1 MAEFKIG
8 RLRFTWAGAWTTG
21 TFYNRDA
28 VASYNGK
35 TYVCLTPHTAADFY
49 DDFYHVDPVDGSPTP
64 YWTLML
70 DGKQWKQDWLPNTY
84 YSLGNI
90 VKYGGIVYFCS
101 IKHTSGASQI
111 DLSKWTTLASFD
123 NWHTSW
129 VPSTVYGLGDVVKY
143 GGIVYRCTANHLS
156 AVNTAAGL
164 EVDQGKWDVVNNGI
178 EYKGAWSSAS
188 YRYRLNDIVKQGAG
202 LWICGQ
208 GHTSTSTFDQ
218 TKWTVWLPG
227 EEYSGTWSSGAIYQP
242 GDVVQYG
249 GYSYLSLTAN
259 NTNNIPSTDSVNWT
273 VQTTGYE
280 MMNDWTSTTSYKI
293 GDVVRRSGRLFSA
306 LQDNSAQDPSL
317 YSVTS
322 YFNSTGSTGNTI
334 VTYSLAGIA
343 TGSIVVGTGFTQG
356 QSVVSTTL
364 ASSVTPTISN
374 ATVTVSATGIQAT
387 NTVTV
392 TDATGIVIGMSAT
405 GTGLDTGVTVSNVNG
420 TTITLSINNIGPI
433 ANNLVFGANAIIVG
447 NATGVAVNMSASGAG
462 IPMGAYVKSIVS
474 TTVILSAATTGT
486 VSGSGTF
493 GIPTVTLN
501 SPPDGTVSDGQ
512 SLSFVG
518 INYLYWQLVVPGVNW
533 TKFWIVG
540 TTAMVMGNPVVTG
553 TKYVIGD
560 LAVWKNQTYRCIQNH
575 DASAV
580 GDSRPDLDVNN
591 KYWTVYTR
599 HAVKNALT
607 YPGDIVT
614 YGANGVTPLGIGTND
629 YILTSNSKQPAWK
642 QINTSTKTYYVS
654 TNGVDSAQPGQGLT
668 WDRPWKSIAYAC
680 AQALNGTNYPNTG
693 YLLTA
698 NKSFLTTEMYQY
710 MLYQKANSNAPF
722 SPSSVFDQT
731 KTIRDA
737 SYVVDAVIY
746 DITRGG
752 NSQSVA
758 TALAYF
764 KPGTTD
770 TFFSTTVAAEM
781 PYFIAAL
788 QYLSTLLPTIINN
801 QTPQTNQ
808 QIRNGVQ
815 ASFST
820 TATLTVATTDYIT
833 VGSTASM
840 TVGQA
845 INFAGTGFGNIDPT
859 ATYYIKS
866 IVDAN
871 TITISA
877 TSNLATTF
885 DLIAGTG
892 SLVATGT
899 GPRISQTIDLT
910 KTAESGAGQ
919 TASTLINIIISA
931 LTTQS
936 TTSIPASNAGVTA
949 TINIKTGTY
958 KETLPIT
965 VPPNVALNGDELRG
979 TVVYPKVIINTVA
992 KAASGALF
1000 TVLTTDG
1007 MYDGCPIQ
1015 FAAST
1020 VFGGITAGQTYYV
1033 IGSSISATQFAVS
1046 LQLGSTTP
1054 VSLTS
1059 GTGTM
1064 SVYGGDAV
1072 KNMFYVRNGSGIRNM
1087 TLSGLLGTLGPQNQ
1101 YLTQRPTGGAYVS
1114 LDPGTGPNDTSTWII
1129 KRSPYMQNIT
1139 MFGQGCVGMKVD
1151 GSLHNGGNKSI
1162 VANDFTTIL
1171 SDGIGA
1177 WITNSGAVSELVSVF
1192 AYYSYAGYFAENG
1205 GRIRATNGNT
1215 SYGSYGCIAE
1225 GYDNSEVPI
1234 SASVNN
1240 RLYQARAQVQSSFG
1254 TNANLLKLQYSN
1266 AGSNYTSSTTNL
1278 NTYSNNFLTNW
1289 TTDGNILLQQNV
1301 VSPTTYSDGW
1311 TLTGTNASANTSYIY
1326 QNTTINPTGAV
1337 YTGVS
1342 GSNVTGSGTG
1352 ASFDVTVGA
1361 TSYSAIV
1368 NVSSL
1373 GGSGYINGNTI
1384 KIFGSQVGGIDGVN
1398 DITLTVTVSGSAV
1411 STVTAAGTVPPG
1423 SALSYTLSLH
1433 VKKSTSTTI
1442 DLKGIFSG
1450 NTTVTSGISFN
1461 FDTQVITPSSDGV
1474 GLVPTQYG
1482 VITLNNGWY
1491 RIWVSIY
1498 DTVALNN
1505 VLQLRV
1511 YPKGVNGAINT
1522 ASSMYGAQ
1530 TEIGTSPSFYL
1541 TTTSGKYTSYA
1552 DYIVNGA
1559 GTGAVII
1566 ADEIRSGAVFET
1578 RVTDLVGVTGNGPGG
1593 LGYLT
1598 ASNNAQGGTPSYIT
1612 LAGSDNNTATNYT
1625 GMRVFVNS
1633 GTGAGQYG
1641 YISNYNATTKFAYV
1655 LKETFTPITL
1665 TSSSSSTNTLTL
1677 SSTSD
1682 INTLYLNQPVQFI
1695 PTYYST
1701 TVISSSKDSLQILS
1715 VTGGTFNFLTTTST
1729 SRLSLNM
1736 PVVFSGTIFGG
1747 VTAGYTFYIVNIL
1760 NSTDF
1765 QISTSPIGGGD
1776 IWLLTTGTGLGTMN
1790 VQFPSGSNYLEGSTS
1805 NMLVNMPIQFSGTSI
1820 GGLVNGTLYYVN
1832 DVISS
1837 SLFTVSTALTTVTA
1851 TAADSGTKRLTVGVD
1866 TSGLTALNPI
1876 VFSGTT
1882 FGGIVSGGKYYI
1894 SKIYD
1899 STNIQLSSTLIYAT
1913 AISTTTGSNIITLAS
1928 GFNTSGYVVNN
1939 PIKFVGKMMGGLQA
1953 DQIYYV
1959 LAVNDASSFAVST
1972 APSGSAVNLATATG
1986 YMTAVTSPAAFG
1998 LTTGTGT
2005 MTGTSTVA
2013 RSTLTAGSGSMN
2025 AIFSTSLFGNLT
2037 PGQTYY
2043 ILSIT
2048 PGATNTIQLTSV
2060 PSGTLAVTLA
2070 SGSGSMQMGQVGWDN
2085 VNPGTPAVASLD
2097 STSVYY
2103 IEPRPLF
2110 GKPSFSQSSS
2120 TLTTQGLGTSYNGIK
2135 YGQNYWIAIANGN
2148 ATASGSADG
2157 VTWSSITL
2165 PVSSPWSGI
2174 AYGNQYWVIISQSSG
2189 GADTGSRVIYS
2200 ASNGLGWRIAY
2211 LPTKASWS
2219 SVTYGN
2225 STFVAVASG
2234 TSSAAYSTN
2243 FGGTWTQAVLPFTG
2257 KTGTIGGT
2265 ATISSAQSIFGNTS
2279 LSLPGSSYVNFASN
2293 ADYGYGTGDFT
2304 IEIQVR
2310 VSSLGTAQCIIDQ
2323 RTAGTDV
2330 SILLE
2335 IAAAGNP
2342 RIFVNGSYV
2351 ITHQTAISLTP
2362 TIGWQHIAVARSS
2375 GVTTLYLNGVPST
2388 TTYTDTNNY
2397 AARPLRVGAY
2407 YTNATSLTGYVDE
2420 LRVSKGTARYTADFS
2435 LALPA
2440 TAFTLTTSETGTS
2453 LFHFD
2458 APTGSTNITA
2468 ASTWCSVTYGSGK
2481 FVAVGGAGTQAAYST
2496 DGITWVSTTLPTNGT
2511 WCDVAYG
2518 NGSFVAINS
2527 VAGTSPAVSFDGI
2540 TWTSSPYTI
2549 TADTLEYGQ
2558 GVFLALSSASTTGYT
2573 SEDGILWIQQTVSND
2588 GYTSVGFG
2596 YTATVNKGLFVTVA
2610 GQSKGSLISA
2620 GCQTKGR
2627 PTVTSGR
2634 ITGVTLWEPGSGY
2647 TQAPSTSF
2655 YDPNV
2660 TSVVTTVTRISNG
2673 SLGAPSFVSRGV
2685 GYNTS
2690 STAITIN
2697 GNGYADI
2704 YQTGLSM
2711 NVNNLTL
2718 TPRPGD
2724 NLTFAGNSTVYKV
2737 TNATVLNGTTAPNIT
2752 ATLQISPEMTTNL
2765 SPDQATSITIR
2776 QKYSQCRLTGH
2787 DFLNIGFGNI
2797 VASNYPGLPAD
2808 PEALNAAN
2816 QAVETNYGRV
2826 FYTSTDQDGNFLVGL
2841 LFGVQQATGIVTL
2854 SATQFGLSGLDKLSL
2869 GGISVGG
2876 SGVVVSQFST
2886 DQTFVANS
2894 NTIIPTQR
2902 AIRGYLTGRLSQ
2914 GGSNVATGQATA
2926 GTVVIGGPDK
2936 ISNTIPQGLAGSSVQ
2951 MKNKVNINGALAGIG
2966 GNMTAG
2972 NFFMK
2977 QFNKN

>member
-90 VKYGGIVYFCS
+90 VKYGGIVYTCTV
-101 IKHTSGASQI
+101 KHTSGASQI
-111 DLSKWTTLASFD
+111 DLTKWTTLASFD
-123 NWHTSW
+123 NWHTGW
-129 VPSTVYGLGDVVKY
+129 VPSTVYGIGDVVKY
-143 GGIVYRCTANHLS
+143 GGIVYRCITNHLS
-156 AVNTAAGL
+156 AVDTATGL
-164 EVDQGKWDVVNNGI
+164 EADQGKWTVVNNGI
-178 EYKGAWSSAS
+178 EYKGTWSSAS
-188 YRYRLNDIVKQGAG
+188 YRYRLNDIVKNGAG
-202 LWICGQ
+202 VWICSQ

-227 EEYSGTWSSGAIYQP
+227 EEYSGTWSSGAKYQP

-259 NTNNIPSTDSVNWT
+259 NTNNTPSTDSNNWT

-280 MMNDWTSTTSYKI
+280 MMNNWASGTFYKI
-293 GDVVRRSGRLFSA
+293 GDVVRRGGRLFSA

-322 YFNSTGSTGNTI
+322 YFNSTGSSGKTI

-343 TGSIVVGTGFTQG
+343 TGSLVIGTGFTQG

-364 ASSVTPTISN
+364 ASAVTPTISN
-374 ATVTVSATGIQAT
+374 ATVTVAATGIQNT

-392 TDATGIVIGMSAT
+392 TNGTGIQIGMSAS
-405 GTGLDTGVTVSNVNG
+405 GTGLDTGVTVSNVSG
-420 TTITLSINNIGPI
+420 TTVTLSINNIGPV
-433 ANNLVFGANAIIVG
+433 ANNLTFGVNSIIVS
-447 NATGVAVNMSASGAG
+447 NATGVAVNMSASGTG
-462 IPMGAYVKSIVS
+462 IPMGTYITSIVG

-493 GIPTVTLN
+493 GIPTVTLDN
-501 SPPDGTVSDGQ
+501 PADGTVTNGQ
-512 SLSFVG
+512 SLAFVG

-533 TKFWIVG
+533 TKFWSVG
-540 TTAMVMGNPVVTG
+540 TTALVMGNPVVTG

-614 YGANGVTPLGIGTND
+614 YANGGVTPVAIGTKD
-629 YILTSNSKQPAWK
+629 YILTANNKQPSWK
-642 QINTSTKTYYVS
+642 QINTSTKSFYVAP
-654 TNGVDSAQPGQGLT
+654 NGVDSTQPGQGIT
-668 WDRPWKSIAYAC
+668 VDRPWASVAYAC
-680 AQALNGTNYPNTG
+680 NQVLNGTDNPNTG
-693 YLLTA
+693 YLLKA

-737 SYVVDAVIY
+737 SYVIDAIVY
-746 DITRGG
+746 DLTRGG

-770 TFFSTTVAAEM
+770 TYFSTGTAAQM

-788 QYLSTLLPTIINN
+788 NYLSTIIPSIINN
-801 QTPQTNQ
+801 SAPQTLQ

-815 ASFST
+815 ATFST
-820 TATLTVATTDYIT
+820 TATATVAATDYIT
-833 VGSTASM
+833 VGSSALM

-845 INFAGTGFGNIDPT
+845 INFTGIGFGNINP
-859 ATYYIKS
+859 ANTYYIKS
-866 IVDAN
+866 IIDAT

-877 TSNLATTF
+877 TSNLAAIF
-885 DLIAGTG
+885 DLIDGTGNLTAAGTG
-892 SLVATGT
+892 T
-899 GPRISQTIDLT
+899 RIAQTIDNT
-910 KTAESGAGQ
+910 RMAESGASQ
-919 TASTLINIIISA
+919 KASTLINIVISA

-936 TTSIPASNAGVTA
+936 TTSIPATNSEITA

-958 KETLPIT
+958 NETLPII

-979 TVVYPKVIINTVA
+979 TVIYPKVIINTVA
-992 KAASGALF
+992 KSASGTLF
-1000 TVLTTDG
+1000 TVLSTNG
-1007 MYDGCPIQ
+1007 MYDNCPVQ
-1015 FAAST
+1015 FAGAS

-1033 IGSSISATQFAVS
+1033 IGASISATQFAIS
-1046 LQLGSTTP
+1046 LQSGSTTP
-1054 VSLTS
+1054 VTLNNV
-1059 GTGTM
+1059 TGTM
-1064 SVYGGDAV
+1064 SVFGGDAV
-1072 KNMFYVRNGSGIRNM
+1072 KNMFLVRNGSGVRNM
-1087 TLSGLLGTLGPQNQ
+1087 TLSGLLGTLTAQNQ
-1101 YLTQRPTGGAYVS
+1101 FLTQRPTGGAYVS
-1114 LDPGTGPNDTSTWII
+1114 LDPGTGPNDTSAWII

-1225 GYDNSEVPI
+1225 GYDDSEVPI
-1234 SASVNN
+1234 SASVYN
-1240 RLYQARAQVQSSFG
+1240 RLYQAKAQVQSSFG

-1289 TTDGNILLQQNV
+1289 TTDGNILLQQNA

-1311 TLTGTNASANTSYIY
+1311 TLTGTSASASASYIY
-1326 QNTTINPTGAV
+1326 QNTTINPTGTV
-1337 YTGVS
+1337 YTAIS
-1342 GSNVTGSGTG
+1342 GSNITGSGTG

-1361 TSYSAIV
+1361 TAFTAIV
-1368 NVSSL
+1368 NVASG

-1384 KIFGSQVGGIDGVN
+1384 KLFGSQVGGIDGVN
-1398 DITLTVTVSGSAV
+1398 DLTLTVTVAGSAV
-1411 STVTAAGTVPPG
+1411 STVTSSGTVPAG

-1442 DLKGIFSG
+1442 DLQGIFSG

-1461 FDTQVITPSSDGV
+1461 FDTQVITASSDGT
-1474 GLVPTQYG
+1474 GLVPTLYG
-1482 VITLNNGWY
+1482 VNTLNNGWY
-1491 RIWVSIY
+1491 RIWFSIY
-1498 DTVALNN
+1498 DTIALNN
-1505 VLQLRV
+1505 LLQLRI
-1511 YPKGVNGAINT
+1511 YPKGVAGAINT
-1522 ASSMYGAQ
+1522 ASSIYGAQ

-1541 TTTSGKYTSYA
+1541 TTTTGKYTSYA

-1578 RVTDLVGVTGNGPGG
+1578 RITDLVGITGSGSGG

-1612 LAGSDNNTATNYT
+1612 LAGSDNNTATNYV
-1625 GMRVFVNS
+1625 GMRVFINS

-1641 YISNYNATTKFAYV
+1641 YISNYNASTKFAYV
-1655 LKETFTPITL
+1655 LKETFTPITI
-1665 TSSSSSTNTLTL
+1665 TATNGSTNVL
-1677 SSTSD
+1677 SLSNSSD
-1682 INTLYLNQPVQFI
+1682 VNTLYLNQPVQFI

-1701 TVISSSKDSLQILS
+1701 TVISTSKDSLQILS

-1729 SRLSLNM
+1729 SRLALNM

-1747 VTAGYTFYIVNIL
+1747 VTAGYSFYIVNIL

-1765 QISTSPIGGGD
+1765 QISTAPIGGGD
-1776 IWLLTTGTGLGTMN
+1776 VWLLTTGTGLGTMN
-1790 VQFPSGSNYLEGSTS
+1790 VQFPSGSNYLEGSTA
-1805 NMLVNMPIQFSGTSI
+1805 NMLVNMPIQFSGTSL

-1837 SLFTVSTALTTVTA
+1837 TLFTVSTALTTVTA

-1876 VFSGTT
+1876 IFSGTV
-1882 FGGIVSGGKYYI
+1882 FGGTVAGGKYYI
-1894 SKIYD
+1894 SKIVD
-1899 STNIQLSSTLIYAT
+1899 STNIQLSSTLITAT
-1913 AISTTTGSNIITLAS
+1913 AISTTSGSNIITLAT
-1928 GFNTSGYVVNN
+1928 GFNTSSFVINN
-1939 PIKFVGKMMGGLQA
+1939 PIKFVGKMMGGLVA

-1959 LAVNDASSFAVST
+1959 LAVNDASSFAVSS
-1972 APSGSAVNLATATG
+1972 APSGSAVNLGTATG
-1986 YMTAVTSPAAFG
+1986 YMTVVTSPAAFG
-1998 LTTGTGT
+1998 LTTATGS
-2005 MTGTSTVA
+2005 MSGTSTVA
-2013 RSTLTAGSGSMN
+2013 RSTMLAGSGSMN
-2025 AIFSTSLFGNLT
+2025 AIFSTSLFGGVT

-2043 ILSIT
+2043 VMTIT
-2048 PGATNTIQLTSV
+2048 PGATNTIQLTNV
-2060 PSGTLAVTLA
+2060 LSGNVAITLS

-2120 TLTTQGLGTSYNGIK
+2120 TLTTQGLGTAYAGIK

-2148 ATASGSADG
+2148 ATASGSTDG
-2157 VTWSSITL
+2157 ITWTSITL

-2174 AYGNQYWVIISQSSG
+2174 AYGNKYWVIISQSAGSS
-2189 GADTGSRVIYS
+2189 DTGSRVIYS
-2200 ASNGLGWRIAY
+2200 ASNGLGWRVAY
-2211 LPTKASWS
+2211 LPTKAAWS
-2219 SVTYGN
+2219 SVAYGN
-2225 STFVAVASG
+2225 STFATVANG

-2243 FGGTWTQAVLPFTG
+2243 FGGTWTQAVLPYTG

-2265 ATISSAQSIFGNTS
+2265 ATISSAQSVFGNTS
-2279 LSLPGSSYVNFASN
+2279 LSLPGSSYVNFVSN

-2304 IEIQVR
+2304 IECQVR
-2310 VSSLGTAQCIIDQ
+2310 FSSVGAAQCIIDQ
-2323 RTAGTDV
+2323 RIAATEV

-2335 IAAAGNP
+2335 INASGAP
-2342 RIFVNGSYV
+2342 RLYVNGSYV
-2351 ITHQTAISLTP
+2351 LTHNTNISINSWT
-2362 TIGWQHIAVARSS
+2362 HVAVVRASS
-2375 GVTTLYLNGVPST
+2375 VTTIYVNGIPST
-2388 TTYTDTNNY
+2388 NGTYADTNNY
-2397 AARPLRVGAY
+2397 AARPLRIGAY
-2407 YTNATSLTGYVDE
+2407 YTNGTTMTGYVDE
-2420 LRVSKGTARYTADFS
+2420 VRISKGNARYTADFS
-2435 LALPA
+2435 LALP
-2440 TAFTLTTSETGTS
+2440 TSAFTLTTAETGTT

-2468 ASTWCSVTYGSGK
+2468 ASTWSSITYGSGK

-2496 DGITWVSTTLPTNGT
+2496 DGITWLSSTLPTSGT
-2511 WCDVAYG
+2511 WSKVVYG

-2527 VAGTSPAVSFDGI
+2527 VSATSPAVSFDGI
-2540 TWTSSPYTI
+2540 TWSASPYAI
-2549 TADTLEYGQ
+2549 TADSLEYGQ
-2558 GVFLALSSASTTGYT
+2558 GVFLAVSSASTTAYT
-2573 SEDGILWIQQTVSND
+2573 SEDGILWIQQTVTND
-2588 GYTSVGFG
+2588 GYTAVGFG

-2627 PTVTSGR
+2627 PTVSSGR

-2655 YDPNV
+2655 FDPNV
-2660 TSVVTTVTRISNG
+2660 TSVVTTVTRIGNG
-2673 SLGAPSFVSRGV
+2673 ALGSPSFVNRGV

-2704 YQTGLSM
+2704 YQTGLSI

-2724 NLTFAGNSTVYKV
+2724 NLVFAGNSTVYKV

-2752 ATLQISPEMTTNL
+2752 ATLQISPEMTVNL
-2765 SPDQATSITIR
+2765 SPDHATAITIR

-2787 DFLNIGFGNI
+2787 DFLNIGFGNV
-2797 VASNYPGLPAD
+2797 VAANYPGLPAD
-2808 PEALNAAN
+2808 PEALTSAN

-2926 GTVVIGGPDK
+2926 GVVVIGGPDK
-2936 ISNTIPQGLAGSSVQ
+2936 IGNTIPQGLAGSSIQ

-2977 QFNKN
+2977 QFNKS